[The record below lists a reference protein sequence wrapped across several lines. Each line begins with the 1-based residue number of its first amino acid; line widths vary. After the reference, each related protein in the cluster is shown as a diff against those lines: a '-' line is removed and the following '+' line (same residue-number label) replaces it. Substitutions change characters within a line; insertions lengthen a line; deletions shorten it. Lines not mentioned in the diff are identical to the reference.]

1 MNEKT
6 KKRLKQIEI
15 ENNIWIIYIG
25 IIILSLY
32 GNKKEKDY
40 FLTNNLQ
47 SKETYRK
54 INTIIFITLII
65 VYSYFEKDALESFK
79 DKNKSITTKQYDTLS
94 LIATTAVLISGIIFL
109 YIIIKDE
116 NLEEEIAFN

>member
-40 FLTNNLQ
+40 FLTSNLQ
-47 SKETYRK
+47 SKEIYRK
-54 INTIIFITLII
+54 INTIIFITLM
-65 VYSYFEKDALESFK
+65 L
-79 DKNKSITTKQYDTLS
+79 
-94 LIATTAVLISGIIFL
+94 
-109 YIIIKDE
+109 
-116 NLEEEIAFN
+116 

>member
-6 KKRLKQIEI
+6 KKRLNQIKI

-32 GNKKEKDY
+32 GNKKETDY

-54 INTIIFITLII
+54 INKIGRAH
-65 VYSYFEKDALESFK
+65 V
-79 DKNKSITTKQYDTLS
+79 
-94 LIATTAVLISGIIFL
+94 
-109 YIIIKDE
+109 
-116 NLEEEIAFN
+116 